1 MSELLKNYGLDEM
14 DRQSLFHPLTSIVD
28 HLKSGPRIIASG
40 SGVTLKDPSGR
51 SILDC
56 SGGLW

>member
-40 SGVTLKDPSGR
+40 SNLR
-51 SILDC
+51 YIE
-56 SGGLW
+56 